1 MHRKTEIVKRQPRK
15 WGKYLQ
21 IIYLI
26 KIQYPEYINVL
37 QINNKNTNISIKN
50 CLMDLNRQ
58 FFNEDIK
65 MIINT
70 QKDVQHH

>member
-65 MIINT
+65 VIINT